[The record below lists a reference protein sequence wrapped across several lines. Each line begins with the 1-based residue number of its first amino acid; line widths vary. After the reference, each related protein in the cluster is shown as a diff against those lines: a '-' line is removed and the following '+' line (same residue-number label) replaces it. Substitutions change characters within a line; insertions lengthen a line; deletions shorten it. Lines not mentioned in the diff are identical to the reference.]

1 MIGWMAGSLAGH
13 DKNKIYIIIEE
24 TQDYVLLCDGDI
36 RLLDNPK
43 RKKKKHIQ
51 VIKKNIDKD
60 LAVVLQER
68 KDGNSKSNPVTI
80 NETIKRAIKLYKQSL
95 TDSKE
100 FMN

>member
-51 VIKKNIDKD
+51 DVKPQSFIYPNYMHY
-60 LAVVLQER
+60 
-68 KDGNSKSNPVTI
+68 
-80 NETIKRAIKLYKQSL
+80 KRY
-95 TDSKE
+95 
-100 FMN
+100 